1 MENGFVL
8 QQEAQ
13 TIQDILNYVEQQ
25 LPGTL
30 QALNNAIG
38 DETTRA
44 TNKENELSGAIGGLI
59 PKSEKGRANGV
70 ASLNAGGQ
78 VPNEQLQWS
87 MRGAL
92 NPSDIDS
99 TSLVAGIYQVN
110 GKVIGPAILNGEG
123 ANGIFLQYPWGSRVQ
138 VLLVG
143 RASDAPAGEQ
153 VELYVRRYLPTPQ
166 RWTAWMTTA
175 DFAKKSDIPESD
187 FYVVEF
193 EDRGGSVTTKQ
204 SISDIFAARDS
215 GKQIIGTLGGR
226 SPVYFYFMGGDA
238 PDECPLISLKKILN
252 GIAYYDG
259 YDIHLNGTI
268 TRFNYQVGVNA
279 SNFIQKSSTAGLVK
293 NDGTID
299 QTTYATGSQLAQ
311 LSDTVDALDNDVDN
325 IEVVIPSAASA
336 QNQLADKD
344 FVNHSV
350 ATNTANFI
358 GTFASVAELEAYSG
372 TLTNND
378 YAFVIVTDAQ
388 GNEYYDRYKYNANT
402 TPPTWLFEYRI
413 ESTAFTAAQWAAIQ
427 SGITSALVTKLQG
440 LENYDDTAIRNAIA
454 LIEQNVADN
463 TAALEKKLNA
473 FDFDVAFSEK
483 VVKNAANYLPTPT
496 KLGYWGTN
504 SANKHVAIATTPGEK
519 FLLVS
524 TYKSLNGRNI
534 YAFLTSEYNGAIPDT
549 PMPLVEGTDVGILG
563 DFDSVVVTIPDGC
576 SYLVVTKIYNN
587 NSLTDIYR
595 YRSEHLSDYAK
606 ITTAQAEEDNVSLN
620 ENELKNVVIPIV
632 IPNGYTFG
640 AFQNVSVT
648 NATDGGTGYADV
660 IIQSFSST
668 NGVFNVALRNIGASA
683 ARVKLSVSVLLYK

>member
-13 TIQDILNYVEQQ
+13 TIQGILNYVEQQ

-30 QALNNAIG
+30 QALNKAIG

-44 TNKENELSGAIGGLI
+44 TNKENELLGAIGGLI
-59 PKSEKGRANGV
+59 PKTEKGRPNGV
-70 ASLNAGGQ
+70 ASLDGSGM
-78 VPNEQLQWS
+78 VPVGQLQFPN
-87 MRGAL
+87 RGQL
-92 NPSDIDS
+92 NPADIDS

-110 GKVIGPAILNGEG
+110 GKVLSPAILGGEG
-123 ANGIFLQYPWGSRVQ
+123 ANGVMIQYPWGSRVQ

-193 EDRGGSVTTKQ
+193 EYRGGSVVTKQ

-215 GKQIIGTLGGR
+215 GKQIIGTFGGR
-226 SPVYFYFMGGDA
+226 SAVYFYYEGLDA
-238 PDECPLISLKKILN
+238 LDGCPLISLKRILN

-259 YDIHLNGTI
+259 YEIQLNGTI
-268 TRFNYQVGVNA
+268 TKFNYQVGVNA
-279 SNFIQKSSTAGLVK
+279 SKFIQKSSTAGLVK

-299 QTTYATGSQLAQ
+299 PTTYATSSQLEQ
-311 LSDTVDALDNDVDN
+311 LSNEVNALDNNVGN

-388 GNEYYDRYKYNANT
+388 GNEYYDRYKYNANA
-402 TPPTWLFEYRI
+402 TPPAWLFEYRI

-427 SGITSALVTKLQG
+427 SGITASLVTKLQG
-440 LENYDDTAIRNAIA
+440 LENYDDTAIRNSIT
-454 LIEQNVADN
+454 LIEQNYATN
-463 TAALEKKLNA
+463 TALNA
-473 FDFDVAFSEK
+473 LSQTVDGKQAKVAIEAPTDTTDPTQPITTLSCAVGKYYRIDVAVDTLAVTLPAVTGNIAET
-483 VVKNAANYLPTPT
+483 VVLYLTA
-496 KLGYWGTN
+496 G
-504 SANKHVAIATTPGEK
+504 TTPAVTIASASAGVEVLYHSGYEIAAGK
-519 FLLVS
+519 
-524 TYKSLNGRNI
+524 TYEINCLW
-534 YAFLTSEYNGAIPDT
+534 NGAAWVVAAVEIEIPT
-549 PMPLVEGTDVGILG
+549 
-563 DFDSVVVTIPDGC
+563 
-576 SYLVVTKIYNN
+576 
-587 NSLTDIYR
+587 
-595 YRSEHLSDYAK
+595 
-606 ITTAQAEEDNVSLN
+606 
-620 ENELKNVVIPIV
+620 
-632 IPNGYTFG
+632 
-640 AFQNVSVT
+640 
-648 NATDGGTGYADV
+648 
-660 IIQSFSST
+660 
-668 NGVFNVALRNIGASA
+668 
-683 ARVKLSVSVLLYK
+683 

>member
-13 TIQDILNYVEQQ
+13 TIQDLLNYIEQQ

-30 QALNNAIG
+30 QALSNAIG

-110 GKVIGPAILNGEG
+110 GKVLSPAILGGDG
-123 ANGIFLQYPWGSRVQ
+123 ANGVMIQYPWGSRVQ
-138 VLLVG
+138 LLLVG
-143 RASDAPAGEQ
+143 RGSDAPAGEQ

-166 RWTAWMTTA
+166 RWTVWMTTA

-215 GKQIIGTLGGR
+215 GKQIIGTFGER
-226 SPVYFYFMGGDA
+226 SPVYFYYKQRDA
-238 PDECPLISLKKILN
+238 LDRCPLISLKKIVN

-311 LSDTVDALDNDVDN
+311 LSDTVDTLDNDVDN

-388 GNEYYDRYKYNANT
+388 GNEY
-402 TPPTWLFEYRI
+402 
-413 ESTAFTAAQWAAIQ
+413 
-427 SGITSALVTKLQG
+427 
-440 LENYDDTAIRNAIA
+440 
-454 LIEQNVADN
+454 
-463 TAALEKKLNA
+463 
-473 FDFDVAFSEK
+473 
-483 VVKNAANYLPTPT
+483 
-496 KLGYWGTN
+496 
-504 SANKHVAIATTPGEK
+504 
-519 FLLVS
+519 
-524 TYKSLNGRNI
+524 
-534 YAFLTSEYNGAIPDT
+534 
-549 PMPLVEGTDVGILG
+549 
-563 DFDSVVVTIPDGC
+563 
-576 SYLVVTKIYNN
+576 
-587 NSLTDIYR
+587 
-595 YRSEHLSDYAK
+595 
-606 ITTAQAEEDNVSLN
+606 
-620 ENELKNVVIPIV
+620 
-632 IPNGYTFG
+632 
-640 AFQNVSVT
+640 
-648 NATDGGTGYADV
+648 
-660 IIQSFSST
+660 
-668 NGVFNVALRNIGASA
+668 
-683 ARVKLSVSVLLYK
+683 